1 MSFVKIGNFKIG
13 YTEKGKDNGKTP
25 IVFLHGV
32 GSDKSV
38 WNEQIDFFSNSRRA
52 IAFDYAGYGESDLPK
67 KRLTREEIAAFVLKA
82 MDALE
87 IEIVD
92 VVGLSMGGVIALE
105 MFRQTKKRIHS
116 LVLAN
121 TFAKHP
127 NGVEM
132 AERSQKFIEN
142 NTMRDFAEQRV
153 KFLLAPQTIQAIR
166 SEVVETMSRIVKS
179 TYDWASPAVWTAD
192 YTDLLPEINIPTLVI
207 GSELDVPTPPEL
219 SKELAEKIPK
229 AKLAIIK
236 NAGHLSNL
244 DQPQI
249 FNSLIEKFIE
259 GK

>member
-13 YTEKGKDNGKTP
+13 YTEKGKVNGKTP

-38 WNEQIDFFSNSRRA
+38 WNEQIDFFSASRRA
-52 IAFDYAGYGESDLPK
+52 IAFDYAGYGESDLPEK
-67 KRLTREEIAAFVLKA
+67 KLTREEISAFVLKA
-82 MDALE
+82 MDDLE
-87 IEIVD
+87 VEIAD

-127 NGVEM
+127 NGVEVV
-132 AERSQKFIEN
+132 ERSQKFIEN
-142 NTMRDFAEQRV
+142 HSMLDFAEQRV
-153 KFLLAPQTIQAIR
+153 ELLLAPQTSQAIR
-166 SEVVETMSRIVKS
+166 SEVVESMSRIDKS
-179 TYDWASPAVWTAD
+179 TYDWASTAVWMAD
-192 YTDLLPEINIPTLVI
+192 YTDLLSEINIPTLVI
-207 GSELDVPTPPEL
+207 GSELDVPTPSEL

-229 AKLAIIK
+229 AKLAIIE

-249 FNSLIEKFIE
+249 FNSLIVKFIE